1 MEKFGYAMFL
11 ANNMYG
17 LNILPEDFEDLGL
30 VAWNMIG
37 NKTCRLY
44 RTVQEVDCKT
54 GKVQLPCNCDI
65 IEAVTYPFE
74 DWEFTSNIYVNGDIN
89 SGWIEQFIESRKRF
103 TDPLYVSG
111 RYVKYIQD
119 GDVIYIDQKGIRKVA
134 ILYKGILMDEDGLPS
149 LTVTEAN
156 AIATFVA
163 WTIKFKEALSSND
176 KNTLELARMLENRW
190 YKLCDAARVPDYIS
204 QNEMNEILD
213 AKTSWNRKI
222 FNKSYKP
229 LR

>member
-1 MEKFGYAMFL
+1 MENFGYAMFL
-11 ANNMYG
+11 ANSMYG
-17 LNILPEDFEDLGL
+17 LSILPEDFEEIGL

-37 NKTCRLY
+37 NKNCRLY
-44 RTVQEVDCKT
+44 KVIADVDCKT
-54 GKVQLPCNCDI
+54 GEVQLPCNCDI

-74 DWEFTSNIYVNGDIN
+74 DWEYTSNIYVNGDIN

-111 RYVKYIQD
+111 RYVKYTRE
-119 GDVIYIDQKGIRKVA
+119 GDTLYIDQKGIKKVA

-149 LTVTEAN
+149 LSLAEAT

-163 WTIKFKEALSSND
+163 WVQKNKEALKTNNKDTMSAAQS
-176 KNTLELARMLENRW
+176 LETRW
-190 YKLCDAARVPDYIS
+190 YRQCDQARVPEHMS

-229 LR
+229 VR

>member
-11 ANNMYG
+11 ANTMYD
-17 LNILPEDFEDLGL
+17 LHILPEDFEEIGL

-37 NKTCRLY
+37 NKNCRLY
-44 RTVQEVDCKT
+44 KTIADVDCKT
-54 GKVQLPCNCDI
+54 GRVKLPCNCDI

-103 TDPLYVSG
+103 TDPLYVGG
-111 RYVKYIQD
+111 RYVKYTQD
-119 GDVIYIDQKGIRKVA
+119 GDVLYLDQKGIQKVA
-134 ILYKGILMDEDGLPS
+134 ILYKGVLMDEEGLPS
-149 LTVTEAN
+149 ITLEEAT

-163 WTIKFKEALSSND
+163 WNVKFKEALKTNNKD
-176 KNTLELARMLENRW
+176 TLGISQALESRW
-190 YKLCDAARVPDYIS
+190 YRLCDAARVPSHIS

>member
-1 MEKFGYAMFL
+1 MENFGYAMFL
-11 ANNMYG
+11 ANSMYG
-17 LNILPEDFEDLGL
+17 VQLLPEDFEELGL

-37 NKTCRLY
+37 NKNCRLY
-44 RTVQEVDCKT
+44 KVIADVDCKT
-54 GKVQLPCNCDI
+54 GTVKLPCNCDI

-103 TDPLYVSG
+103 TDPLYIGG
-111 RYVKYIQD
+111 RYVKYTRE
-119 GDVIYIDQKGIRKVA
+119 GDTLYIDQKGIKKIA
-134 ILYKGILMDEDGLPS
+134 ILYKGVILDEDGLPYLS
-149 LTVTEAN
+149 NSEAM

-163 WTIKFKEALSSND
+163 WTMKFKEGLKTNNRDTLNMAQAL
-176 KNTLELARMLENRW
+176 ERRW
-190 YKLCDAARVPDYIS
+190 YTLCDAARVPDHFS